1 MGSLG
6 AAIKVLLIIL
16 EKVVELHEAG
26 VDEVII
32 DDIHKVLNDTKA
44 VVEKHHDKEVK
55 KKGKRKWNKLLSFRK
70 SSSS

>member
-1 MGSLG
+1 MGSLS

-26 VDEVII
+26 VDTEVK

-44 VVEKHHDKEVK
+44 VVDKHHNKAVK
-55 KKGKRKWNKLLSFRK
+55 KKGTRKWNKLLPFRK

>member
-26 VDEVII
+26 IDTEVK
-32 DDIHKVLNDTKA
+32 DDIHKVLNETKA

-55 KKGKRKWNKLLSFRK
+55 KKGKRKWKKLLPFRK

>member
-32 DDIHKVLNDTKA
+32 DDIHRVLNDTKA

-55 KKGKRKWNKLLSFRK
+55 KKGTRKWKKLLPFRK